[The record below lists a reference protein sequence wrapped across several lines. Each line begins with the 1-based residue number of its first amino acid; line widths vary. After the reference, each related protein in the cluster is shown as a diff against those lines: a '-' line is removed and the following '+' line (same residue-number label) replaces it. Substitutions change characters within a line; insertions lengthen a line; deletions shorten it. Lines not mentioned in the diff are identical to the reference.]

1 MKFRAV
7 SAALA
12 VSMMVAAP
20 AAAAQETMTGAQA
33 RAEMERYCSQNAQRT
48 DEAGRAWH
56 AANCTAEALARYD
69 VGMRSGGT
77 GAVTAIVVGL
87 AAAAIA
93 IFVK

>member
-20 AAAAQETMTGAQA
+20 AASAQTMTGAEA

-48 DEAGRAWH
+48 DQPGRDWY
-56 AANCTAEALARYD
+56 AANCSPESLARYD
-69 VGMRSGGT
+69 SRARMSGAG
-77 GAVTAIVVGL
+77 GVTAIVVGL
-87 AAAAIA
+87 AAAVIA